1 MEDSVVVV
9 VGGTAEAQAPT
20 KPTNTATAAARA
32 TFFRSFILGL
42 PQLGTLFGNREPLIR
57 DFNFNSDSES
67 HRRQWVCK
75 REVRTSEPGPEN
87 VCNWQTPWRWDES
100 YANSSPLNG

>member
-1 MEDSVVVV
+1 VVV

-67 HRRQWVCK
+67 HRRPVGVQTRSSNK
-75 REVRTSEPGPEN
+75 RTGPGERLQFADSMA
-87 VCNWQTPWRWDES
+87 VGRVLRKLVS
-100 YANSSPLNG
+100 LK